1 MRNSYFFLISMFL
14 LEILC
19 AVGNTIFLKH
29 STMIE
34 KNELLKKISAIEESE
49 ESVIAIYSNHI
60 QNVLR
65 YSTLDEQVQSRIL
78 NMLKKLD
85 ADMQKQKSFT
95 KALIESIGKSSKDVY

>member
-1 MRNSYFFLISMFL
+1 MFQL
-14 LEILC
+14 TILT
-19 AVGNTIFLKH
+19 AFGNAIFLKH
-29 STMIE
+29 SIMIE
-34 KNELLKKISAIEESE
+34 KNELLKKINAIEESE

-65 YSTLDEQVQSRIL
+65 YSTLDGGVQSRIL

-85 ADMQKQKSFT
+85 ADMQKQKSYT